1 MKKLL
6 PLLIC
11 FLLALSVVT
20 AREDT
25 PGVEPDS
32 LLHGLD
38 VAMEKLRLVFTF
50 SSAKRAALHVKYA
63 TERLAEA
70 RAMASKG
77 KNELVEKSIAKYHA
91 ELEDTETELETA
103 KARGEKLDMVAGQID
118 KVTKRNIVVL
128 TNLLDKVPET
138 AKKGIQNALD
148 KAQKGRAKA
157 LEAIGKSEEKNP
169 WTAKAQPARARVV
182 YIVAGPN
189 GAGKTTFARRFLP
202 EYVECRQFVNADLIA
217 GGLSPFSPG
226 ELAIQAGKLL
236 LDQIRSLAKRKVH
249 FGFETTLSGK
259 TYPRLLNELKSGGYR
274 LQLFFLWIP
283 NVRLALSRIRDRVR
297 RGGHSIPGPVVER
310 RFERGIQNL
319 FHLYRSLVD
328 SWVLLDNSGSFP
340 HVIAAEDGEG
350 LNILDRE
357 LFDKIQKQAGG
368 SLK

>member
-1 MKKLL
+1 MRTTPFPLYLSRSRVRADLL
-6 PLLIC
+6 SLL
-11 FLLALSVVT
+11 LLHPGETYYLRELERRLKTSPGALARELGALSKERILLRRAGPGKVILYQINPNYPRFQEMKWVVER
-20 AREDT
+20 A
-25 PGVEPDS
+25 S
-32 LLHGLD
+32 
-38 VAMEKLRLVFTF
+38 VAT
-50 SSAKRAALHVKYA
+50 
-63 TERLAEA
+63 
-70 RAMASKG
+70 
-77 KNELVEKSIAKYHA
+77 
-91 ELEDTETELETA
+91 
-103 KARGEKLDMVAGQID
+103 
-118 KVTKRNIVVL
+118 
-128 TNLLDKVPET
+128 
-138 AKKGIQNALD
+138 
-148 KAQKGRAKA
+148 
-157 LEAIGKSEEKNP
+157 GKSEEKR
-169 WTAKAQPARARVV
+169 TRVV

-283 NVRLALSRIRDRVR
+283 NVRLALSRIRDRVK

-340 HVIAAEDGEG
+340 HVIAAEDAGG
-350 LNILDRE
+350 LNILDPE
-357 LFDKIQKQAGG
+357 LFDKIKKQAGVP
-368 SLK
+368 

>member
-157 LEAIGKSEEKNP
+157 LEAIGKSEEKKEG
-169 WTAKAQPARARVV
+169 KAEEKETEKKKEKKEEVKEKKEEIDKKEKKEKTEEKEASKIDPSQYSYTVKKFSDHAEVV
-182 YIVAGPN
+182 GKVAGREV
-189 GAGKTTFARRFLP
+189 KFRI
-202 EYVECRQFVNADLIA
+202 EAD
-217 GGLSPFSPG
+217 
-226 ELAIQAGKLL
+226 Q
-236 LDQIRSLAKRKVH
+236 
-249 FGFETTLSGK
+249 
-259 TYPRLLNELKSGGYR
+259 Y
-274 LQLFFLWIP
+274 
-283 NVRLALSRIRDRVR
+283 
-297 RGGHSIPGPVVER
+297 
-310 RFERGIQNL
+310 
-319 FHLYRSLVD
+319 
-328 SWVLLDNSGSFP
+328 GSD
-340 HVIAAEDGEG
+340 A
-350 LNILDRE
+350 
-357 LFDKIQKQAGG
+357 
-368 SLK
+368 SLKLRIVREVKQQYGFDEEDAQNAMANLKIETGMGKPDMPLVKKKKGY

>member
-1 MKKLL
+1 MRTTPFPLYLSRSRVRAGLL
-6 PLLIC
+6 SLLILGPEKTC
-11 FLLALSVVT
+11 YLRELERRLKTSPGALARELGALSKERILLRKAGPGKVVLYQINPNYP
-20 AREDT
+20 RFQEMKW
-25 PGVEPDS
+25 V
-32 LLHGLD
+32 
-38 VAMEKLRLVFTF
+38 
-50 SSAKRAALHVKYA
+50 
-63 TERLAEA
+63 
-70 RAMASKG
+70 
-77 KNELVEKSIAKYHA
+77 VEKAS
-91 ELEDTETELETA
+91 
-103 KARGEKLDMVAGQID
+103 VA
-118 KVTKRNIVVL
+118 T
-128 TNLLDKVPET
+128 
-138 AKKGIQNALD
+138 
-148 KAQKGRAKA
+148 
-157 LEAIGKSEEKNP
+157 GKSEEKNP